1 MKGKKEYME
10 LVKKTVDFARK
21 KGADAAEAVIMDSSN
36 AEIAV
41 SAKAVEQVK
50 AYDEAGI
57 GIRILK
63 DQKMIFGSS
72 NDLSWDSITDMISG
86 LILKV
91 PYHTPDEFNVFASE
105 KDGILEKA
113 WSSCTDRISFDPK
126 IAEVPVEKKIK
137 RALRLE
143 AAGLEFSPKVKGSM
157 YCLYRDGIVYTYFAN
172 SQGISGWYPSSSC
185 GGGIALSA
193 AEGDD
198 QQSGSH
204 QAGTVKYDD
213 FDPEAVGKK
222 AAKNAV
228 SMLGAKPLESCE
240 VPMVVT
246 PEVGTSLFGYIVGM
260 LSADAVQKGK
270 SLFADMI
277 GKAVASKYLTLID
290 DGTLKGG
297 LDTNPVDGEGVPRQV
312 TPLIVDGMLKNY
324 LYDCYNAKRGKVKST
339 GNRSRSSYANP
350 GRIDCTNL
358 YMKAGKEK
366 PEKIIASIDKGFYL
380 DNAFGLHA
388 GIDSTSGDFS
398 IPISGFKI
406 EKGEITSPVRGV
418 SIGGNLFE
426 FLKAVDKVG
435 DDLTWTFSL
444 ACPTFSVKNVKIG
457 GSKV

>member
-1 MKGKKEYME
+1 ME
-10 LVKKTVDFARK
+10 LVKKAVDYARK
-21 KGADAAEAVIMDSSN
+21 KGADAAEAVISDSSN
-36 AEIAV
+36 AEISV
-41 SAKAVEQVK
+41 SAKEVEQVK

-72 NDLSWDSITDMISG
+72 NDLSWNSVVDMITG
-86 LILKV
+86 LMAKV
-91 PYHTPDEFNVFASE
+91 PYHTPDEFNVFSTE
-105 KDGILEKA
+105 KDGVLEKP
-113 WSSCTDRISFDPK
+113 WSSYTDRISFDPK
-126 IAEVPVEKKIK
+126 IVEVPVEKKIK
-137 RALRLE
+137 RAIQLE
-143 AAGLEFSPKVKGSM
+143 AAGLGFSPQVKGSM
-157 YCLYRDGIVYTYFAN
+157 YCMYRDGVVYMYFAN
-172 SQGISGWYPSSSC
+172 SHGISGWYPSSGC
-185 GGGIALSA
+185 GGGVEFSA
-193 AEGDD
+193 VEGED
-198 QQSGSH
+198 QQSGGH

-228 SMLGAKPLESCE
+228 GMLGAKPMESCD
-240 VPMVVT
+240 VPLVVT

-270 SLFADMI
+270 SLFADKI
-277 GKAVASKYLTLID
+277 GKAVASKYLSLID

-297 LDTNPVDGEGVPRQV
+297 FDTHPVDGEGVPRQV
-312 TPLIVDGMLKNY
+312 TPLIVDGVLKNY
-324 LYDCYNAKRGKVKST
+324 LYDCYNAKRGKVKTT
-339 GNRSRSSYANP
+339 GNRSRSSYASP

-366 PEKIIASIDKGFYL
+366 AEKIIASIDKGFYL

-418 SIGGNLFE
+418 SMGGNLFE
-426 FLKAVDKVG
+426 FLKSIDKVG

-457 GSKV
+457 GSKA